1 MEGDSSETQR
11 ERRQSSTDYPIGWI
25 EYLHTPESDLWLVLF
40 RITMGVVVWEE
51 AARMMLPYVSGD
63 VLHSKLMKKM
73 LDSTVLVPHWG
84 CETWLPGIPGE
95 EGLYLMHAGLFLL
108 AIFLVVGFCSRLSAT
123 LILLIRGWFFLGND
137 AFYLN
142 HHYAEL
148 LFLMPLC
155 VINSGR
161 SVSID
166 SLLNGMTLHHVMRP
180 RPVPRYYRIT
190 MCSIMFV
197 IYFYSAYSKLSYDWM
212 RGANAL
218 SWFRYEKMV
227 RHLGYYSPRLAIVA
241 SKSEI
246 LQHVYH
252 AWWFKYAIAWGGIV
266 WDLSAPLLCV
276 ASWNPL
282 SWMVVAGVG
291 GSIAF
296 HCMNHL
302 HMSVGMFPFMSMAI
316 TVVLFLMR
324 PAIMRTSRGD
334 EVTPSVLEK
343 VPEAETAT
351 TTSINKMRKR
361 SRISVGMVVAFIFI
375 TFLLF
380 TPARDV
386 FYKGNL
392 RQYHK
397 TGDRMSWTQKTY
409 STYVEVNTTVTLTP
423 LIEDPLTGKLHRT
436 ISETLP
442 YKMHYTP
449 LVNLFFRIEKSTDDE
464 EQNVLTPIGDPIV
477 SKEVE
482 ERVNARPDQLQRLS
496 RKVARIYQNAFCPV
510 VYNGSVGCEVQFHA
524 SGRIFQND
532 RRPEPYY
539 NATIDMASPELS
551 SWPIDWLPPVP
562 PAEGWLRYETP
573 LVFMVEFVLNP
584 WSENPCLPWN
594 RAHPWSIGKGKEL
607 DDRTCAHWW
616 YSTYEGERTRLASS
630 NSWQD
635 SVRRWVAH
643 ITAPVVEGYN
653 DEESCSRALY
663 RFYGDYTGLACAAT
677 TRLPLKKTV

>member
-1 MEGDSSETQR
+1 MEENSRQRRRSSAHQ
-11 ERRQSSTDYPIGWI
+11 PIGWI
-25 EYLHTPESDLWLVLF
+25 EYLNTPESDLWLVLF
-40 RITMGVVVWEE
+40 RIAMGVVIWEE

-73 LDSTVLVPHWG
+73 LDSAVLVPHWG
-84 CETWLPGIPGE
+84 CESWLPGLPGE

-108 AIFLVVGFCSRLSAT
+108 AVFMVVGFCSRLSAT

-161 SVSID
+161 SVSVD
-166 SLLNGMTLHHVMRP
+166 ALLNGMTLHHVMRP
-180 RPVPRYYRIT
+180 RPVPRYYRVT
-190 MCSIMFV
+190 ACSIMFV

-218 SWFRYEKMV
+218 SWFRHGKMAH
-227 RHLGYYSPRLAIVA
+227 HLDYYSPRLAVVA
-241 SKSEI
+241 SNSEI
-246 LQHVYH
+246 LRYIYH
-252 AWWFKYAIAWGGIV
+252 AWWFKYVIAWGGIV
-266 WDLSAPLLCV
+266 WDLSAPLLCT

-282 SWMVVAGVG
+282 SWMLVAGVV
-291 GSIAF
+291 GSIVF

-302 HMSVGMFPFMSMAI
+302 HMSIGMFPFMSMAI
-316 TVVLFLMR
+316 TVALFLVR
-324 PAIMRTSRGD
+324 PARMRVLCEG
-334 EVTPSVLEK
+334 EATPS
-343 VPEAETAT
+343 ATAQVSNT
-351 TTSINKMRKR
+351 APVAKR
-361 SRISVGMVVAFIFI
+361 SKRQRSKVGIGMIVAFLFVA
-375 TFLLF
+375 FLFL
-380 TPARDV
+380 TPVRDV
-386 FYKGNL
+386 LYKGNL

-409 STYVEVNTTVTLTP
+409 ATYVEVNTTVTLTP
-423 LIEDPLTGKLHRT
+423 LVEDPLTRTLHRAT
-436 ISETLP
+436 SETYP
-442 YKMHYTP
+442 YKMQYSP
-449 LVNLFFRIEKSTDDE
+449 LINLFFRIEKSEDEE
-464 EQNVLTPIGDPIV
+464 EQNILTPIGDPIV
-477 SKEVE
+477 SAAVE
-482 ERVNARPDQLQRLS
+482 ERVSARPDQLQRLS
-496 RKVARIYQNAFCPV
+496 RKVARIYKNAFCPV

-539 NATIDMASPELS
+539 NATVDMASPDLS

-573 LVFMVEFVLNP
+573 LVFLVEYLLDP

-594 RAHPWSIGKGKEL
+594 RARPWSTGAGKES
-607 DDRTCAHWW
+607 DDRACAHWW

-630 NSWQD
+630 DTWQD
-635 SVRRWVAH
+635 GMRRWVAR
-643 ITAPVVEGYN
+643 ITAPLVEGYN
-653 DEESCSRALY
+653 DNEPCSKALH

-677 TRLPLKKTV
+677 PHVPSKHTV